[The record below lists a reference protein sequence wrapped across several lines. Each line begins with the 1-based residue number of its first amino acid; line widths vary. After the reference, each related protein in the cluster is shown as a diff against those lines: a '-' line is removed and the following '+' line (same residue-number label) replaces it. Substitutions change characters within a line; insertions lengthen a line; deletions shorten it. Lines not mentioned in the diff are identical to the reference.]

1 MLIISLLL
9 QTFLVPDP
17 KCLLKNRK
25 QQQFLRE
32 KAGCKAGA
40 FKEDDSVSTSKVV
53 CVQAYS
59 MSPRSLPSSQFIQY
73 LFQSPAQEMKK
84 SLGFRRK
91 RHTVGFSLHLKSNWI
106 FTFTSGAQGSSV
118 TD

>member
-32 KAGCKAGA
+32 KTGCKAGA

-53 CVQAYS
+53 CVRAYS

-73 LFQSPAQEMKK
+73 LFQSPAQEMK
-84 SLGFRRK
+84 SLGFQRK